1 MKSKQEVIQE
11 AWGKYWDELK
21 EFICENGW
29 LSWGYR
35 GLYGDKNPASLGDMY
50 RYCGGEENHQ
60 SKYVTIPGS
69 TTLFR
74 PKSLAGIEKNN
85 GWTRIESED
94 DLPTSGMKNYMYCV
108 DGKPSVFVVNLRVLL
123 SLSKDGMVSHYMA
136 LPSPE
141 APIY

>member
-11 AWGKYWDELK
+11 AWEQWGIPYSEKYVD
-21 EFICENGW
+21 ENGFIDMKQDLPEIVDGAL
-29 LSWGYR
+29 LSIKYSAEGHKDFDYKG
-35 GLYGDKNPASLGDMY
+35 GLY
-50 RYCGGEENHQ
+50 
-60 SKYVTIPGS
+60 
-69 TTLFR
+69 R
-74 PKSLAGIEKNN
+74 PKSLQGIENNN
-85 GWTRIESED
+85 GWTRIESVD
-94 DLPTSGMKNYMYCV
+94 DLPSSGMKNYMYCV

>member
-11 AWGKYWDELK
+11 AYDNTFPDSGNYSFDKIRSAVD
-21 EFICENGW
+21 ENGW
-29 LSWGYR
+29 YR
-35 GLYGDKNPASLGDMY
+35 FNNDLKVNICTTGFDHDKGAYRPQSL
-50 RYCGGEENHQ
+50 R
-60 SKYVTIPGS
+60 
-69 TTLFR
+69 
-74 PKSLAGIEKNN
+74 GIENN
-85 GWTRIESED
+85 RGWTRIESEA

-123 SLSKDGMVSHYMA
+123 SLSKDGIVSHYMA